1 MGSGARSMAQ
11 PKEKELGGTRKM
23 STGVKVVIGIFAV
36 VMALSMTLPSLSAI
50 FAGSSSDQ
58 SAEEESSDAEAT
70 ETETKTEEASADSEK
85 KTEAKVVGEDN
96 VPDNDTLKSLAESNV
111 STAKKFLERL
121 DKDENNLAALLNLGQ
136 TYMNW
141 GYSANSSASTDEEK
155 AYAKSLL
162 DTAIDYFDRYLKLND
177 SATVKID
184 RALSQ
189 YYAGDTDEAVKALE
203 KVCDEYPEN
212 PLAWAQL
219 AYLYESQANTDKAS
233 EAYRKAAE
241 LDADER
247 YGVKNYAN
255 QRLISLNAKVDS
267 VSDAGDAAIET
278 TDADAQSELLQKL
291 NGDSQLGF

>member
-11 PKEKELGGTRKM
+11 PKEKELGGARKM

-70 ETETKTEEASADSEK
+70 ETEETSAEPEK
-85 KTEAKVVGEDN
+85 KAEVKVVGEDN
-96 VPDNDTLKSLAESNV
+96 VPENDTLKSLAESNV

-136 TYMNW
+136 TYMSW

-189 YYAGDTDEAVKALE
+189 YYAGDTDGAVKALE

-219 AYLYESQANTDKAS
+219 AYLYESQNNTDKAS
-233 EAYRKAAE
+233 DTYRKAAE

-247 YGVKNYAN
+247 YGVKSYAN
-255 QRLISLNAKVDS
+255 QRLISLNSKVDS

-291 NGDSQLGF
+291 NGDSELGF

>member
-11 PKEKELGGTRKM
+11 PKEKELGGARKM

-70 ETETKTEEASADSEK
+70 ETEETSAEPEK
-85 KTEAKVVGEDN
+85 KAEVKVVGEDN
-96 VPDNDTLKSLAESNV
+96 VPENDTLKSLAESNV

-219 AYLYESQANTDKAS
+219 AYLYESQNNTDKAS
-233 EAYRKAAE
+233 DTYRKAAE

>member
-11 PKEKELGGTRKM
+11 PKEKELGGARKM

-36 VMALSMTLPSLSAI
+36 VMALSMTLPSLTAI
-50 FAGSSSDQ
+50 FAGNSNDQ
-58 SAEEESSDAEAT
+58 ATEEESKDSEAA
-70 ETETKTEEASADSEK
+70 ETESEDTSAESK
-85 KTEAKVVGEDN
+85 KKAEVKVVGEDN
-96 VPDNDTLKSLAESNV
+96 VPENDTLKSLAESNV
-111 STAKKFLERL
+111 PTAKKFLERL

-219 AYLYESQANTDKAS
+219 AYLYESQANTDKAN

-247 YGVKNYAN
+247 YGVKSYAN

-291 NGDSQLGF
+291 NGDSELGF